1 MTNDYEEGRYH
12 DQEMA
17 DIIADAAEKECFE
30 IAQSVQDE
38 YDAEQNYIDELAEIR
53 AEQEAWGVSE

>member
-1 MTNDYEEGRYH
+1 MTNDYEEGRYY

-38 YDAEQNYIDELAEIR
+38 YDAECYIDELAEIR
-53 AEQEAWGVSE
+53 AEQEAWGVSD

>member
-1 MTNDYEEGRYH
+1 MTNDYEEGIYY

-30 IAQSVQDE
+30 MARSVQDE
-38 YDAEQNYIDELAEIR
+38 YDAEAYIDELAEIC
-53 AEQEAWGVSE
+53 AEQEAWGVSD

>member
-1 MTNDYEEGRYH
+1 MTNDYEEGRYF

-38 YDAEQNYIDELAEIR
+38 YDAEAYIDELAEIR
-53 AEQEAWGVSE
+53 AEQESWGVED